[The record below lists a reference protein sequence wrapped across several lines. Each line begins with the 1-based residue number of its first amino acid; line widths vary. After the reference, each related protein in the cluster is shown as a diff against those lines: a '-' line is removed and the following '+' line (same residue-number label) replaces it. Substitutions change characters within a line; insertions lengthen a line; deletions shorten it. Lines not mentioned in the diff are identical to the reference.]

1 LWMFIALSFDNTYVE
16 KNARQAFLQKFC
28 QNGREAGSVLT
39 FERLRSAAPPAG
51 GEKPGARQRIIGWG
65 ARRRSWQKRS
75 RGSNPTLPRQH
86 FSLREG
92 EHLDRAFDAH
102 LAGEH
107 SGRSVARRRARQ
119 LPPAADIP
127 PYEAM
132 SEKCQDRSLPQCSTL
147 AGEQYCRHIEAKPT
161 LR

>member
-1 LWMFIALSFDNTYVE
+1 MSKRTRVKPFYKNFVKTAEKSLGLDVARADHLSPF
-16 KNARQAFLQKFC
+16 FC
-28 QNGREAGSVLT
+28 LVSDELA
-39 FERLRSAAPPAG
+39 
-51 GEKPGARQRIIGWG
+51 
-65 ARRRSWQKRS
+65 
-75 RGSNPTLPRQH
+75 SNPTLPRQH